1 MNIGGEMK
9 KVLLFVLSLALFAGA
24 GFAQAKKTTA
34 KAPAAVPVTVIVAA
48 GEVSGGVDQGLN
60 ANLENFLGS
69 PLEITEVTRE
79 AALEDPKYAGLNLDY
94 MPLYLL
100 GKTKITEEKF
110 GEHIKQGYFKTNKDF
125 IVFEK
130 QTRLGVHM
138 NNPRKPGVLELFVM
152 SQCPYGAM
160 AEGRVIEAMKQGR
173 VPKDIKVDVRYIV
186 SDGGG
191 EGKNAF
197 RSLHG
202 TGEWEENIRQLII
215 KDKYPN
221 KFWKYLEVRNDDYQS
236 SLWDVAAEK
245 AGINPKVF
253 SKEWKRGVEML
264 KEEAKYSEKIGVSG
278 SPTFLWEGR
287 VVTDAGGLAGI
298 PGLEGIANAA
308 PKAAPAAAAAGQC

>member
-1 MNIGGEMK
+1 MK
-9 KVLLFVLSLALFAGA
+9 KLLLLVLSLALFAGV
-24 GFAQAKKTTA
+24 GFAQAKKSNSKAPA
-34 KAPAAVPVTVIVAA
+34 KPAAVPVTVIVAA
-48 GEVSGGVDQGLN
+48 GEASGGVDQSLN
-60 ANLENFLGS
+60 ANLERFLGV
-69 PLEITEVTRE
+69 PLEITEVDRE
-79 AALEDPKYAGLNLDY
+79 AALQDPKYAGLKLDY
-94 MPLYLL
+94 MPLYLV
-100 GKTKITEEKF
+100 GKTEITEEKF
-110 GEHIKQGYFKTNKDF
+110 GDNIKQGYLKANKDF
-125 IVFEK
+125 IIFEK
-130 QTRLGVHM
+130 ATRFGVHM
-138 NNPRKPGVLELFVM
+138 DNPRKPGVLELFVM

-160 AEGRVIEAMKQGR
+160 AEGRVIEAMKTGR
-173 VPKDIKVDVRYIV
+173 IPQDIKVDVRYIV

-221 KFWKYLEVRNDDYQS
+221 KLWKYLEVRNDDYQS

-253 SKEWKRGVEML
+253 KKEWKRGVEML

-287 VVTDAGGLAGI
+287 VVTDINGLAGI
-298 PGLEGIANAA
+298 PGLEGIANAT
-308 PKAAPAAAAAGQC
+308 PRAAAAAPVGGQC